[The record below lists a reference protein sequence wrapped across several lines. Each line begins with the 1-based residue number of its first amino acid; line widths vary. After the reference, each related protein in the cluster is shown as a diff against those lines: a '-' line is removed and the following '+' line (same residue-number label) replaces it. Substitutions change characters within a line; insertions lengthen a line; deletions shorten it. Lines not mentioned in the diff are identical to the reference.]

1 MTASFRSDV
10 FAIVAKIPKGKVLSY
25 KQVAVLAGYPTSW
38 RAVGNL
44 LRTNR
49 DVTIPCHRV
58 VRSDGSIGGYNRG
71 QDLKASL
78 LKKESVVLLKNKK
91 VVL

>member
-1 MTASFRSDV
+1 MTASFRNDV
-10 FAIVAKIPKGKVLSY
+10 FTVVAKIPKGKVLSY

-44 LRTNR
+44 LRTNKNAA
-49 DVTIPCHRV
+49 IPCHRV

-91 VVL
+91 IVL